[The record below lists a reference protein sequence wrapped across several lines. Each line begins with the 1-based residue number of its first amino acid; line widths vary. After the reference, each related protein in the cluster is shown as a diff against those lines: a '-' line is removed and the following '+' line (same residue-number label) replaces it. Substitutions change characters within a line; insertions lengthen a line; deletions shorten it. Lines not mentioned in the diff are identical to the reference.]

1 MKKIF
6 ILSFV
11 LLFAV
16 LNTANSQI
24 TSGIVMG
31 VSNSNLGASTHYSY
45 NSSSGES
52 IPEKWEP
59 QFKLNIGYQFRFE
72 LPYNNDFLFDT
83 AILGQ
88 VTKAKVASSLAT
100 DNAWL
105 AGLSV
110 NGVVG
115 YRVWKGLRAGIGIE
129 PTVYFDTNK
138 LANNIHS
145 NVFDCPL
152 LIKAGYELNRC
163 ELSLTYKHGWSR
175 LYESPAITAVDGA
188 RDFQL
193 SLFVPLFK

>member
-24 TSGIVMG
+24 TSGIVLG
-31 VSNSNLGASTHYSY
+31 VSNTNLGASNHYSY
-45 NSSSGES
+45 NSITGES
-52 IPEKWEP
+52 MPEKWEP
-59 QFKLNIGYQFRFE
+59 QLKLNIGYQFQLE
-72 LPYNNDFLFDT
+72 LPHHRFFFDT

-88 VTKAKVASSLAT
+88 ATKAKVASSLAI
-100 DNAWL
+100 DEDWL

-115 YRVWKGLRAGIGIE
+115 YRIWKGLRAGIGIE
-129 PTVYFDTNK
+129 PTIYFDTNK
-138 LANNIHS
+138 LSNNTHS

-152 LIKAGYELNRC
+152 LLKAGCELNRC

-175 LYESPAITAVDGA
+175 LYESPALTAVDGA